1 MFGQSDDGGADSDVG
16 GSTRRP
22 APDMRR
28 YMQRGIMSHFERD
41 PVSVQHETHE
51 TLKNSGP
58 VKNNITIV
66 EM

>member
-41 PVSVQHETHE
+41 PASVQLE

>member
-28 YMQRGIMSHFERD
+28 YAARHHVIL
-41 PVSVQHETHE
+41 VQKLNFMLDCECCYCE
-51 TLKNSGP
+51 YPMKLK
-58 VKNNITIV
+58 
-66 EM
+66 